1 MFTKFTKGSRLS
13 PQFPMPGGSIGPSI
27 PAGSLVSRPSPA
39 DKNYAS
45 RVLSV
50 SCSAAAIGPVFK
62 VQIGFMWPTDA
73 LTGKP
78 HLRGPSSRLSP
89 EHAPFWAKFA
99 GQSNVPITSS
109 LPTIG
114 FLIAQNK
121 GYD

>member
-1 MFTKFTKGSRLS
+1 MFTKFAEGSRLS
-13 PQFPMPGGSIGPSI
+13 PRFPLPSRPIGPSI
-27 PAGSLVSRPSPA
+27 PAGSLASRPSPA
-39 DKNYAS
+39 DKNYPS
-45 RVLSV
+45 RILPV
-50 SCSAAAIGPVFK
+50 SSSAAAIGPVFK

-78 HLRGPSSRLSP
+78 HLRGPSWRLSP
-89 EHAPFWAKFA
+89 KHAPFSAKFA
-99 GQSNVPITSS
+99 GQSNVPITTP